1 MHLVES
7 KFHFLKVETIV
18 VDLIVDSQGLIPRV
32 FDPIRESKLILVNI
46 PINHLSSEIRLP
58 LGPAWQIHSSL
69 GVARPNDGRYHTVVA
84 KPTLLDHGASFL
96 KHVVPQ
102 LMRPIRSLWHEVI
115 GFLFLSLAFLGGV
128 SGFRVVRDFDGDTED
143 MFRLIV
149 TGIFVLVMGGFGV
162 SSFRRAR
169 KISRS

>member
-1 MHLVES
+1 
-7 KFHFLKVETIV
+7 
-18 VDLIVDSQGLIPRV
+18 
-32 FDPIRESKLILVNI
+32 
-46 PINHLSSEIRLP
+46 
-58 LGPAWQIHSSL
+58 
-69 GVARPNDGRYHTVVA
+69 
-84 KPTLLDHGASFL
+84 
-96 KHVVPQ
+96 
-102 LMRPIRSLWHEVI
+102 MRPIRSLWHEVI